1 MKEIKVFID
10 GVEYEATPR
19 DKTKEQ
25 YNTLVV
31 DEYTAFVW
39 NKFDSDISLKIVLDN
54 HKRWVVREDAKK
66 IADFLASHGV
76 VPTGFVKE

>member
-31 DEYTAFVW
+31 DEYTSFVW

-66 IADFLASHGV
+66 
-76 VPTGFVKE
+76 